1 MHHNI
6 KTTNGAIL
14 RSSSSENL
22 KKNMNNNFY
31 NNNNNINSYNNNN
44 IKTIKDNYFI
54 NIEDLLLL
62 EEKFNDVYHALLNKS
77 INLPNECFEL
87 LNYYNNSSLYEK
99 FEYYFIDF
107 DSKNECSSNNFIY
120 NVQCNV
126 NI

>member
-1 MHHNI
+1 MHYNI

-31 NNNNNINSYNNNN
+31 NNNNNINSYINNNN

-62 EEKFNDVYHALLNKS
+62 EEKFNDVYHALINKS

-99 FEYYFIDF
+99 FENYFIDF
-107 DSKNECSSNNFIY
+107 DSKT
-120 NVQCNV
+120 NVH
-126 NI
+126 